1 MMLEVNKI
9 YNTDCLGQDGM
20 RLINDQSIDLVLAD
34 LPYSITGNRSSWD
47 RLLPLDKIWRQYKR
61 IIKST
66 GVIILTATN
75 PFASMLI
82 MSNLEM
88 YRYEWIWHKIDCTSN
103 FNSVKHQPF
112 RKHELCLVFSNGK
125 ITHTPNGGYIT
136 YYPQMEAGKPYKAKR
151 GKQKSTVMSN
161 AEDYKLSD
169 GEYGAER
176 YPGTVITIPTE
187 RGLHP
192 NQKPVGL
199 FEYFIKTYT
208 KEGDLIL
215 DNTAGSGTAMVASV
229 NTNRN
234 FIGFEWKQK
243 NPTEFY
249 DVATK
254 RTIDIIIEQGK
265 QEQYKNM
272 LI

>member
-1 MMLEVNKI
+1 MNKI
-9 YNTDCLGQDGM
+9 YNTDCLGSSGM
-20 RLINDQSIDLVLAD
+20 CLIDNETIDLIIAD

-47 RLLPLDKIWRQYKR
+47 RLLPIDKLWEQYKR
-61 IIKST
+61 IIKPT
-66 GVIILTATN
+66 GVIVLTATN

-136 YYPQMEAGKPYKAKR
+136 YYPQMEEGKPYKAKR
-151 GKQKSTVMSN
+151 GKQKSTVMAN
-161 AEDYKLSD
+161 ADDYKLSD
-169 GEYGAER
+169 GEYGTER

-208 KEGDLIL
+208 QENDIVL
-215 DNTAGSGTAMVASV
+215 DNTLGSGTSAVASI
-229 NTNRN
+229 NCNRN
-234 FIGFEWKQK
+234 FIGYEWKK
-243 NPTEFY
+243 DDPREFY
-249 DVATK
+249 EIAINRVKETVIA
-254 RTIDIIIEQGK
+254 QGK
-265 QEQYKNM
+265 EEQFKN
-272 LI
+272 IFTCN